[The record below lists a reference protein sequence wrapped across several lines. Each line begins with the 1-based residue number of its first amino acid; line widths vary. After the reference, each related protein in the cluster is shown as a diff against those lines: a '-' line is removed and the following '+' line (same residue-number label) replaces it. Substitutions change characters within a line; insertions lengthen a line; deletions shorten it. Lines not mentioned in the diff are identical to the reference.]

1 MHLLTS
7 SNRIVDQNLFT
18 NWHNYKYNF
27 TFHEKP
33 SRQVF
38 LHLMP
43 ISVWFKLQT
52 PFLVFLQWTT
62 GTYVKRNLLIWT
74 EITNGLENQI
84 FWLSKKL
91 DFFGFW
97 CKREEESLSECKL
110 QSVFSKVQNWLLKVP
125 IVKITFSFSNN
136 LNYRS
141 LFTTNFV
148 FVITKLIFVLNRYK

>member
-1 MHLLTS
+1 MRLRFKIKEAHLCLFVYHWWYARRMDRLRTTVTDESDKKEALLSMHLLTS

-91 DFFGFW
+91 DFFWF
-97 CKREEESLSECKL
+97 LM
-110 QSVFSKVQNWLLKVP
+110 
-125 IVKITFSFSNN
+125 
-136 LNYRS
+136 
-141 LFTTNFV
+141 
-148 FVITKLIFVLNRYK
+148 